1 MTHTHSFDEARW
13 IAALGTA
20 IDRATAADPITPGIG
35 YRSGTATLAF
45 CVDTSGAISDIRVIQ
60 GSGDDSLD
68 RRAIAKLR
76 RAEPL
81 PHGPAGAARR
91 THLAVVQVA
100 EPIRLPQ
107 QNDEKRRI
115 LTIA

>member
-20 IDRATAADPITPGIG
+20 IDRATAPDPVSPGVA
-35 YRSGTATLAF
+35 YRSGATTLAF
-45 CVDTSGAISDIRVIQ
+45 SVDAGGAIADIRVVQ
-60 GSGDDSLD
+60 GSGDASLD

-81 PHGPAGAARR
+81 PCGPAGTARR
-91 THLAVVQVA
+91 THLAVVRVA
-100 EPIRLPQ
+100 EPIRPARPVLGMS
-107 QNDEKRRI
+107 RA
-115 LTIA
+115 LATA

>member
-1 MTHTHSFDEARW
+1 MIHTDSFDEARW

-20 IDRATAADPITPGIG
+20 IDRATAADPVTPGIA

-45 CVDTSGAISDIRVIQ
+45 SVDASGAIADIRVIQ

-68 RRAIAKLR
+68 RRAVAKLR

-81 PHGPAGAARR
+81 PCGPAGATRR

-100 EPIRLPQ
+100 EAVRTPQ
-107 QNDEKRRI
+107 KSGETRRI

>member
-20 IDRATAADPITPGIG
+20 IDRVTAPDPVSPGIA
-35 YRSGTATLAF
+35 YRSGATTLAF
-45 CVDTSGAISDIRVIQ
+45 SVDASGAIADIRVVQ
-60 GSGDDSLD
+60 GSGDTSLD

-81 PHGPAGAARR
+81 PSGPLGVARR
-91 THLAVVQVA
+91 THLAVVRVA
-100 EPIRLPQ
+100 EPVRPA
-107 QNDEKRRI
+107 RRVVEMPRT
-115 LTIA
+115 LATA